1 MQVRTLPGHIAELA
15 ETLPPLAANA
25 VTVLKKRYLDRN
37 DQGQPQENVDELFW
51 RVASTL
57 GSVDDN
63 YGDPDNK
70 HASSE
75 TFFRMMRGGLFLP
88 NSPTLANAGTR
99 TGQLSACFVLPVAD
113 ALSNGVNG
121 IYDTLREAQLIFQTG
136 GGVGYSFSRLRGKGK
151 IVETTRGFSS
161 GPVSFMDVYNTSC
174 GSIAQGGIRRG
185 AQMGILRVDHP
196 DIMEFIRYKE
206 DLTKL
211 TNFNVSVAVTE
222 DFLKALQ
229 NDEPYQLLDP
239 RFGPTGEFLN
249 AREVWNEII
258 NRAWSTGEPGLFF
271 VDRANA
277 EHPTPKLG
285 AYEATNPCGE
295 QPLAP
300 YESCN
305 LGSITLDN
313 LVIDGE
319 LAWDKLA
326 EVTHAA
332 IHMMDNVVDANA
344 YVPAKGENPG
354 VPKIREVTL
363 QTRKLGLGIMGL
375 ARMLFKLGLAYDSE
389 EGRAM
394 AARVYAFID
403 VHSKLASCKLAKERG
418 AFPYFVANKAES
430 QEFYKSY
437 WAKRAKVAQEAG
449 WNDIA
454 ELYKQAVLQ
463 MLDHGVRN
471 STTTTVAP
479 TGTLSILHDTSGGCE
494 PEFALVISRW
504 QAETEMFEANPVF
517 AAKLQASGLTAE
529 EIDQVY
535 RALGKHRGSLNEAL
549 EAGSLDSLLEPALGI
564 LKNLAPTYVV
574 AGDIAPK
581 HHVLMQAALQKHC
594 DSAISKTINFP
605 NEATVEEVE
614 AAYWL
619 AIESGCKGI
628 TVYRDGS
635 RMFQPLT
642 AGDKKAKEEPK
653 AAVVEATEVVA
664 GQPRPRPSTLVGLT
678 KMQHTGDGKLYVTM
692 NYDEEGLREVF
703 PVVGRS
709 GGTIFSLT
717 EAIGRLISLA
727 LQYRVP
733 AREIVHKLV
742 GIRSANVFGIGA
754 KQVLSIPDA
763 IGKVMNESQTGALR
777 TELPAM
783 VEAVV
788 PELVPS
794 YASQA
799 ELTSRLHALEQ
810 GESPE
815 CPNCSAPMKF
825 GEGCRGGSCTN
836 AECGY
841 AKC

>member
-1 MQVRTLPGHIAELA
+1 MQTLPGHIAELA
-15 ETLPPLAANA
+15 ATLPALSANA
-25 VTVLKKRYLDRN
+25 TTVLQKRYLDRDERGN
-37 DQGQPQENVDELFW
+37 PHETVDGLFW

-57 GSVDDN
+57 AAVDAK
-63 YGDPDNK
+63 YGNEDEQ
-70 HASSE
+70 HVSAE
-75 TFFRMMRGGLFLP
+75 EFFSMMRGSEFLP

-222 DFLKALQ
+222 EFLKALKNSEQ
-229 NDEPYQLLDP
+229 YQLVDP
-239 RFGPTGEFLN
+239 NSGPTGEFLE

-258 NRAWSTGEPGLFF
+258 QRAWSTGEPGLFF
-271 VDRANA
+271 IDRANA

-305 LGSITLDN
+305 LGSLTLDTFVEN
-313 LVIDGE
+313 G
-319 LAWDKLA
+319 KLDWKRLERA
-326 EVTHAA
+326 THRA
-332 IHMMDNVVDANA
+332 IHLMDNVVDANA
-344 YVPAKGENPG
+344 YVPARGENPG
-354 VPKIREVTL
+354 VPKIREITL
-363 QTRKLGLGIMGL
+363 QTRKLGLGVMGL
-375 ARMLFKLGLAYDSE
+375 ARMLFKLGLGYDTE
-389 EGRAM
+389 EGRDV

-403 VHSKLASCKLAKERG
+403 AHSKIASCNLAAKRG
-418 AFPYFVANKAES
+418 AFPYFQANKAEA
-430 QEFYKSY
+430 ETFFKRY
-437 WAKRAKVAQEAG
+437 WTKRAETARYEG
-449 WNDIA
+449 WEDIA
-454 ELYKQAVLQ
+454 SLYEKAVQLMQ
-463 MLDHGVRN
+463 THGVRN

-504 QAETEMFEANPVF
+504 QADTEMFEANPVF
-517 AAKLQASGLTAE
+517 AAELKSAGLTSE
-529 EIDQVY
+529 EVEAVY
-535 RALGKHRGSLNEAL
+535 KALGGSRGSLQEAL
-549 EAGSLDSLLEPALGI
+549 AKGKLDSLMEPALSV
-564 LKNLAPTYVV
+564 LKRLSNTYAV
-574 AGDIAPK
+574 AGDIAPRD
-581 HHVLMQAALQKHC
+581 HVLMQAALQKHC

-619 AIESGCKGI
+619 AIEAGCKGI

-642 AGDKKAKEEPK
+642 AGDKKTEKKDKQATKE
-653 AAVVEATEVVA
+653 VETLVS
-664 GQPRPRPSTLVGLT
+664 QPRPRPDTLIGLT

-727 LQYRVP
+727 LQYHVP
-733 AREIVHKLV
+733 VREIVHKLI
-742 GIRSANVFGIGA
+742 GIRSANVFGIGP

-763 IGKVMNESQTGALR
+763 IGKVMNQSQNGSLKSEITSI
-777 TELPAM
+777 EQYIP
-783 VEAVV
+783 EAVTALT
-788 PELVPS
+788 ET
-794 YASQA
+794 SQ
-799 ELTSRLHALEQ
+799 EVSSRLQALEH

-815 CPNCSAPMKF
+815 CPNCGAPMKF

-836 AECGY
+836 LECGY

>member
-1 MQVRTLPGHIAELA
+1 MQTLPGHIAELA
-15 ETLPPLAANA
+15 ATLPPLSVNA
-25 VTVLKKRYLDRN
+25 TTVLQKRYLDR
-37 DQGQPQENVDELFW
+37 DEQGNPHETVDGLFW

-57 GSVDDN
+57 AAVDAQ
-63 YGDPDNK
+63 YGNEDEQ
-70 HASSE
+70 HVSAE
-75 TFFRMMRGGLFLP
+75 EFFSMMRGSEFLP

-222 DFLKALQ
+222 EFLKALKNSEQ
-229 NDEPYQLLDP
+229 YQLVDP
-239 RFGPTGEFLN
+239 NSGPTGEFLE

-258 NRAWSTGEPGLFF
+258 QRAWSTGEPGLFF
-271 VDRANA
+271 IDRANA

-305 LGSITLDN
+305 LGSLTLDTFVEN
-313 LVIDGE
+313 G
-319 LAWDKLA
+319 KLDWKRL
-326 EVTHAA
+326 ERA
-332 IHMMDNVVDANA
+332 IHQAIHLMDNVVDANA
-344 YVPAKGENPG
+344 YVPARGENPG
-354 VPKIREVTL
+354 VPKIREITL
-363 QTRKLGLGIMGL
+363 QTRKLGLGVMGL
-375 ARMLFKLGLAYDSE
+375 ARMLFKLGLGYDTE
-389 EGRAM
+389 EGRDV

-403 VHSKLASCKLAKERG
+403 AHSKIASCNLAAKRG
-418 AFPYFVANKAES
+418 AFPYFQANKAEA
-430 QEFYKSY
+430 ETFFRNY
-437 WAKRAKVAQEAG
+437 WTKRVETARSAG
-449 WNDIA
+449 WEDIA
-454 ELYKQAVLQ
+454 ELYQQAIQLMEQ
-463 MLDHGVRN
+463 HGVRN

-504 QAETEMFEANPVF
+504 QADTEMFEANPVF
-517 AAKLQASGLTAE
+517 AAELKSAGLTTE
-529 EIDQVY
+529 EIEATY
-535 RALGKHRGSLNEAL
+535 RALGTSRGSLLEAL
-549 EAGSLDSLLEPALGI
+549 AANKLDTLLNPALNV
-564 LKNLAPTYVV
+564 LKRLSATYIV
-574 AGDIAPK
+574 AGDIAPRD
-581 HHVLMQAALQKHC
+581 HVLMQAALQKHC

-605 NEATVEEVE
+605 NEATREEVE

-642 AGDKKAKEEPK
+642 AGDKKAKKEE
-653 AAVVEATEVVA
+653 VMEEVVPA
-664 GQPRPRPSTLVGLT
+664 ASAQPRPRPSTLVGLT

-733 AREIVHKLV
+733 AREIVHKLI
-742 GIRSANVFGIGA
+742 GIRSANVFGIGP

-763 IGKVMNESQTGALR
+763 IGKVMNESQSGALR
-777 TELPAM
+777 AELP
-783 VEAVV
+783 VPQEAFAVIG
-788 PELVPS
+788 E
-794 YASQA
+794 ASDT
-799 ELTSRLHALEQ
+799 LSRLHALEQ

-815 CPNCSAPMKF
+815 CPNCGAPMKF